1 MDYIIVGAF
10 AIGIYVIVRGLNR
23 RAVVA
28 KRSRYIDSFT
38 FPRTVSQRLKEKYP
52 HLNDMQVCDVIEGL
66 HDYFHICNDAGKSMV
81 SMPSQAVD
89 VVWHEFILFTLQYQ
103 NFCKKAF
110 GRFLHHVPAEAMKTP
125 TAAQKGIKLA
135 WRLACQRERISL
147 VKPHRLPRLFALDGR
162 LNIPDGFTYQ
172 LNCQQRAGASGSSSG
187 GYCASHI
194 GCSSSSSCSAG
205 GGCGSSN
212 GCSSS
217 SGCSSGCGG
226 GGD

>member
-1 MDYIIVGAF
+1 MKTILVIAIAVGLFFVIRNLNSNVLVSKRRSYINA
-10 AIGIYVIVRGLNR
+10 
-23 RAVVA
+23 
-28 KRSRYIDSFT
+28 FT
-38 FPRTVSQRLKEKYP
+38 FPRTLTQRLLEKYP
-52 HLNDMQVCDVIEGL
+52 HLTDTEAGDVIEGL
-66 HDYFHICNDAGKSMV
+66 RDYFHICNDAGKSMV

-89 VVWHEFILFTLQYQ
+89 VVWHEFILFTLQYH

-135 WRLACQRERISL
+135 WRLACRRERISL

-194 GCSSSSSCSAG
+194 GCSSSCSAG

-217 SGCSSGCGG
+217 SGCSSGSGCGG